1 MVKSVKSMVDVE
13 LLVVYADAQ
22 LRNSGGTTF
31 YRGFH
36 HRKMM
41 RDGASCCGIESQ
53 FWWFQPL

>member
-31 YRGFH
+31 SRGFPT
-36 HRKMM
+36 
-41 RDGASCCGIESQ
+41 IEE
-53 FWWFQPL
+53 WWEMVPPVVE

>member
-31 YRGFH
+31 SKKFH
-36 HRKMM
+36 HRMM
-41 RDGASCCGIESQ
+41 RDGASRCGIDPQ
-53 FWWFQPL
+53 FWWLQPL